1 MKLLI
6 VSHACVTPIN
16 QQFFA
21 EVELQTGWQLSI
33 VTPTNWRNEYGQILD
48 PEKWPNYKG
57 QLLGLPIWMSGNIP
71 LHIYRSMFFSI
82 LRDIKPDIIYIHH
95 EPYGVATTQIYLAN
109 HFSINKPIGFFTW
122 QNIFKN
128 YPFPFQQMERFILK
142 KSSFAFPGSHSADSI
157 IREKGYKGNSVVLP
171 SGIDPNIYCPHLE
184 DKDLEE
190 IFDLGQKEFIIGY
203 LGRIIEEKGLKTLL
217 YALNQIRDLSWK
229 LIIIGSGSFE
239 TEFDSIA
246 QTLKLAHKIKRI
258 GFIPHNEAPKYLSAF
273 DLLVLPSET
282 RPNWKEQF
290 GRVIIEAMAC
300 GTPVIGSDS
309 GEIPYLIEATGGG
322 LVFPEGKPEALAEQL
337 KKLILNNAL
346 RQELSQKGRQSVLEK
361 FTNETLARRFAETIE
376 STIKST

>member
-71 LHIYRSMFFSI
+71 LHIYRSVFFTI

-109 HFSINKPIGFFTW
+109 YLSINKPIGFFTW
-122 QNIFKN
+122 QNISKN
-128 YPFPFQQMERFILK
+128 HPFPFKQMERFVLK

-157 IREKGYKGNSVVLP
+157 IRKKGYKGNSVVLP
-171 SGIDPNIYCPHLE
+171 SGIDPNIYYPHLE
-184 DKDLEE
+184 DKDIEKT
-190 IFDLGQKEFIIGY
+190 FDLVQKEFIFGY

-246 QTLKLAHKIKRI
+246 QKLKLSHKIKRI

-290 GRVIIEAMAC
+290 GRVIIEAIAC

-322 LVFPEGKPEALAEQL
+322 LVFPEGNPETLAEQL

-376 STIKST
+376 STAKST